1 MGTEEKSISEVDVLL
16 NQCRAAETLEDQ
28 KRCFVDLAVFLET
41 IETRNDHNNEILN
54 DATTQSVIR
63 IDNAVETL
71 AARENAARSV
81 LTTWPYGH
89 VSACVDRV
97 LDACGPI
104 VSISTCSGLLKEI
117 AAADRNNPFG
127 SQESS
132 SSLSSLSSWTP
143 SSSSLPLRSIVQACW
158 ATIQRTLLT
167 TSPPSSL
174 PSSSSSSTMKRE
186 NSNKTER
193 KRLELERFVSTVVL
207 LLPQTLANACHAV
220 KLQVPLHGTPTH
232 FFPRLIYFAWMQMQ
246 MQMQVKVRN
255 TLVTPTNNWNFHMN
269 DRDNSDGSLL
279 FSVWYAKI
287 LIGQLL
293 QKRRSEHVAQG
304 LMQRFG
310 GKNSKGSL
318 QLDGR
323 NSTDVRDD
331 DNNEND
337 HETEMLSSFLISL
350 KLIAR
355 DMTSL
360 ILSLLQYANTRG
372 YAVDKD
378 MSSFRNT
385 ESRARA
391 VCHLLFHS
399 SSIEQQETIVEQLS
413 FSNKSSFSGFRNN
426 GSGRDDSQQSLRK
439 RYQRRWIRWVL
450 ETIAPSTVPSNGIDD
465 GSISLFSKRLANIA
479 DRWSQLTFVQEV
491 DGRQQHHVSL
501 VLWHGLVVLER
512 LSVSL
517 QDLGQRELV
526 SALVSGVSHRLGS
539 ILPTL
544 RQDGMRIGQQMA
556 KGLGQ
561 DGVLFDEF
569 TVDDDSD
576 SGEDRED
583 INSDGSDDK
592 IDNENK
598 EIIETKDK
606 HSSKQESYEFFDP
619 DADYDSDIEKKVDKV
634 SDTKDD
640 RPHTSTNEGLDTGN
654 EDDSETDDDL
664 SVEWKDELIPY
675 DLEDDEED
683 LRETPRP
690 LHLLEALDL
699 LRTGDNHDHAFTR
712 HEAALEALPSLIRKR
727 PDDLADVAVSLAL
740 ELLRMEDKFNID
752 DFNVKRESAIRTLL
766 VEEPLS
772 VGQALIEQ
780 LFEESGLADKLSI
793 LASLQSAAFELSG
806 NMLLAETF
814 MKKSMSL
821 KNTSLS
827 VGHDGEDSSMISPAN
842 QISRVLSKS
851 RRKRSRSQQKAINN
865 HFSNTAQMWFY
876 LLITGFIKH
885 RENENLWAGSTG
897 SILLA
902 YFFRCL
908 ATIVEFSGVQV
919 SQVLANDL
927 LDLVWD
933 FRTADV
939 PEVRL
944 SALVAVSTSI
954 AMLSNEKLISLLFG
968 ETNLPITLHEMSRI
982 DPDKECRSLCQ
993 TISLSIHE
1001 VLNSNF

>member
-1 MGTEEKSISEVDVLL
+1 MSEVDVLL

-28 KRCFVDLAVFLET
+28 KRCFDDLAVFLET
-41 IETRNDHNNEILN
+41 IETRNNHNNEII
-54 DATTQSVIR
+54 DDITTTSVLR
-63 IDNAVETL
+63 VDNAVEAL
-71 AARENAARSV
+71 AARENVSRSV

-97 LDACGPI
+97 LDACGPM

-117 AAADRNNPFG
+117 AAADRNNRNR

-132 SSLSSLSSWTP
+132 SSFSSSSSWTP

-167 TSPPSSL
+167 TMPPSSL
-174 PSSSSSSTMKRE
+174 SPSSSSSTTKRE
-186 NSNKTER
+186 NDNKNER
-193 KRLELERFVSTVVL
+193 KLLELQRFVSTVVL

-220 KLQVPLHGTPTH
+220 KLKVPLHGTPTY
-232 FFPRLIYFAWMQMQ
+232 FLPRLIYFALMQMQ
-246 MQMQVKVRN
+246 MEFQLRK
-255 TLVTPTNNWNFHMN
+255 TLVTPTNDWNFNTN
-269 DRDNSDGSLL
+269 DHDNSDG
-279 FSVWYAKI
+279 FSVVYAKI
-287 LIGQLL
+287 LIAQLL

-318 QLDGR
+318 LLDSK
-323 NSTDVRDD
+323 NNPDVRDD
-331 DNNEND
+331 DSDEND
-337 HETEMLSSFLISL
+337 HETAMLSFETAMLSSFLISL
-350 KLIAR
+350 ELIAR
-355 DMTSL
+355 DMTTL

-378 MSSFRNT
+378 ISRCHNT

-391 VCHLLFHS
+391 VCNSLFHS
-399 SSIEQQETIVEQLS
+399 SSIEHQETIVEQLS
-413 FSNKSSFSGFRNN
+413 FSNKASFSGFRNN
-426 GSGRDDSQQSLRK
+426 GSGRDDSQQSVRK
-439 RYQRRWIRWVL
+439 KDQRRWSRWVV
-450 ETIAPSTVPSNGIDD
+450 ETIAPSALSSNGI
-465 GSISLFSKRLANIA
+465 GGVSVSLFSKRLANIA
-479 DRWSQLTFVQEV
+479 DRWSQLIFVQEV

-512 LSVSL
+512 LSMSL
-517 QDLGQRELV
+517 QDPGQRELV

-569 TVDDDSD
+569 VVDDDSD
-576 SGEDRED
+576 SGEDRQG
-583 INSDGSDDK
+583 INSDDSDDT

-598 EIIETKDK
+598 ETIETKDK
-606 HSSKQESYEFFDP
+606 YPSKQENHEFFDP
-619 DADYDSDIEKKVDKV
+619 DADYDSDIEKEVDEV
-634 SDTKDD
+634 SDTKDE

-654 EDDSETDDDL
+654 EDDSENDDDL

-814 MKKSMSL
+814 MKKATTS

-827 VGHDGEDSSMISPAN
+827 VGHNGDDRSIMSPAN
-842 QISRVLSKS
+842 QVSRVLSKS
-851 RRKRSRSQQKAINN
+851 RRKRSRSKQKAINN

-885 RENENLWAGSTG
+885 REDENLWAGSTG

-908 ATIVEFSGVQV
+908 ATIVEFSGVQA

-968 ETNLPITLHEMSRI
+968 EANLPVTLHEMSRI

-993 TISLSIHE
+993 TISLSINE

>member
-1 MGTEEKSISEVDVLL
+1 MSTEERTISEVEILL
-16 NQCRAAETLEDQ
+16 NRCRAAKTLEEQ
-28 KRCFVDLAVFLET
+28 KRCFDDLAVFLET
-41 IETRNDHNNEILN
+41 IETRNNHNNEII
-54 DATTQSVIR
+54 DDTTKSVIR
-63 IDNAVETL
+63 NNDAVKAL
-71 AARENAARSV
+71 AARENIARSV

-97 LDACGPI
+97 LDACGPM

-117 AAADRNNPFG
+117 ANSDRNNRNG

-132 SSLSSLSSWTP
+132 LSFASSSSWTP

-167 TSPPSSL
+167 TTPPSSL
-174 PSSSSSSTMKRE
+174 SSSSKTKRE
-186 NSNKTER
+186 NNSDDER
-193 KRLELERFVSTVVL
+193 KRLELQRFVSTVVL
-207 LLPQTLANACHAV
+207 LLPQTLANACHTV

-246 MQMQVKVRN
+246 FQVRK
-255 TLVTPTNNWNFHMN
+255 TLVTPTNDWNFN
-269 DRDNSDGSLL
+269 NYQDDDGSLL
-279 FSVWYAKI
+279 FSVLYAKI
-287 LIGQLL
+287 LITQLL

-310 GKNSKGSL
+310 GNSSKGSL
-318 QLDGR
+318 LLDGK
-323 NSTDVRDD
+323 NSDAGEDD
-331 DNNEND
+331 SIEND
-337 HETEMLSSFLISL
+337 HETAMLSSFLISL
-350 KLIAR
+350 ELVAR
-355 DMTSL
+355 DMATL
-360 ILSLLQYANTRG
+360 ILALLQYVNTRG

-378 MSSFRNT
+378 KVFSSTTSFLSRCHNT
-385 ESRARA
+385 ECRARA
-391 VCHLLFHS
+391 VCNSLFHS
-399 SSIEQQETIVEQLS
+399 SSIEHQETIVEQLS
-413 FSNKSSFSGFRNN
+413 FSNKASYSGFRNS
-426 GSGRDDSQQSLRK
+426 GSVRDDSQQSVK
-439 RYQRRWIRWVL
+439 KDQRRWSRWVV
-450 ETIAPSTVPSNGIDD
+450 ETIAPSAVSLDGIDD
-465 GSISLFSKRLANIA
+465 VCISLFSKRLANIA

-501 VLWHGLVVLER
+501 VLWHGLVFLER

-517 QDLGQRELV
+517 QDPGQRELV

-544 RQDGMRIGQQMA
+544 RQDGMRIAQQLA

-561 DGVLFDEF
+561 DDVLFDEF
-569 TVDDDSD
+569 IVDDESD
-576 SGEDRED
+576 SGEDRQD
-583 INSDGSDDK
+583 ISSDDSDDK
-592 IDNENK
+592 IDNEKK
-598 EIIETKDK
+598 ETIETKDK
-606 HSSKQESYEFFDP
+606 YPSKQEINGFFDP
-619 DADYDSDIEKKVDKV
+619 DADYDSDIEKEV
-634 SDTKDD
+634 DTKDR

-654 EDDSETDDDL
+654 EDDSENDDDL

-699 LRTGDNHDHAFTR
+699 LRTGENHDHAFTR

-752 DFNVKRESAIRTLL
+752 DFNTKRESAIRTLL

-806 NMLLAETF
+806 NKLIAETF
-814 MKKSMSL
+814 MKKSTSS

-827 VGHDGEDSSMISPAN
+827 VGQNGDDKSMMSPAN
-842 QISRVLSKS
+842 QVSRVLSKS

-876 LLITGFIKH
+876 LLIMGFIKH
-885 RENENLWAGSTG
+885 RDDENLWAGSTG
-897 SILLA
+897 SIFLA

-908 ATIVEFSGVQV
+908 ATIVEFSGIQA

-968 ETNLPITLHEMSRI
+968 EANLPITLHEMSRI

-1001 VLNSNF
+1001 VLNSSF